1 MKRCSSSND
10 RRVFCFSVSACCM
23 FRIATAAMFL
33 FASISYAADWPPTLD
48 KANVTTKAN
57 DGRIIERYIHGSRA
71 QWGYAVSSNAGWG
84 YPAAQE
90 TGAAEQNHNSFYVV
104 SPKAPHENAPLY
116 VVLHS
121 ANRTAYDYLGYAAL
135 DRKIDEGNDPA
146 TAMTNVPEG
155 FYGLYLNST
164 NAEWW
169 GWTQARQNSAKHIET
184 PPSAELRVLD
194 TIEWVV
200 QRYKIDRNRIYLS
213 GVSMGGNGALGIGIH
228 HGDIFAAMRVTVPAG
243 TGFASYS
250 MGSFAP
256 SPDVTATQ
264 TERAAWI
271 AKASGVGIPD
281 PPVMVD
287 FSSPVDSWSMTQ
299 PALVQAAEAGRLPLI
314 LSWGPFGHTTFA
326 SAIAK
331 SPLCAIALAFPWLEI
346 RKNEAYPVFTHASSD
361 QQSPWLR
368 GPADFDE
375 SGQMNAYFRWKDEVD
390 NPREFSVLLWMEHP
404 PVKNSPSSMPDHAT
418 SNVTLRRLQHF
429 ETVAGKAYLWKLS
442 QDGHLLASGVAK
454 SDATD
459 LLTIPS
465 VLLTTQP
472 TELFVTLK

>member
-1 MKRCSSSND
+1 
-10 RRVFCFSVSACCM
+10 M
-23 FRIATAAMFL
+23 FQVATIALFL

-48 KANVTTKAN
+48 KANTVTKSN
-57 DGRIIERYIHGSRA
+57 DGRIIERYTHGPRV
-71 QWGYAVSSNAGWG
+71 QWGYAVSSNAGWD

-90 TGAAEQNHNSFYVV
+90 SGAAEQNHNSFYVI
-104 SPKAPHENAPLY
+104 SPKAPQKGAPLY

-169 GWTQARQNSAKHIET
+169 GWTQARQNSAKHIDT
-184 PPSAELRVLD
+184 PPAAELRVLD

-200 QRYKIDRNRIYLS
+200 QHYGIDRNRIYLS
-213 GVSMGGNGALGIGIH
+213 GVSMGGNGALGIGIN

-250 MGSFAP
+250 MGGFAP
-256 SPDVTATQ
+256 SPDVIAPQ
-264 TERAAWI
+264 AKRDAWI
-271 AKASGVGIPD
+271 AKASGTDNPD
-281 PPVMVD
+281 PPVIVD
-287 FSSPVDSWSMTQ
+287 FSSPIDSWSMTQ
-299 PALVQAAEAGRLPLI
+299 PALVQAAVDGRLPLV

-331 SPLCAIALAFPWLEI
+331 SPLCQIALAFPWLEI

-361 QQSPWLR
+361 QQSPWLH

-375 SGQMNAYFRWKDEVD
+375 SGQVNAYFRWKDEAD
-390 NPREFSVLLWMEHP
+390 SPREFSMLLWMEHP
-404 PVKNSPSSMPDHAT
+404 LVKSPPASMPDHAT
-418 SNVTLRRLQHF
+418 ANVTLRRLQYF
-429 ETVAGKAYLWKLS
+429 TAVAGKAYLWKLS
-442 QDGHLLASGVAK
+442 KNGRLLASGVITG
-454 SDATD
+454 DATN
-459 LLTIPS
+459 LLTIPG
-465 VLLTTQP
+465 VPLTMQP
-472 TELFVTLK
+472 TKLIVTFK